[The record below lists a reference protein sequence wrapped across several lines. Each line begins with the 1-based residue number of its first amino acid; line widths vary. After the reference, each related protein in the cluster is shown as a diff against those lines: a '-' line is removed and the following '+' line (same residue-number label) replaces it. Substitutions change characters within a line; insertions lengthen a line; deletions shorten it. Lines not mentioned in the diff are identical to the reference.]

1 MNTTTTSNNNNKK
14 SSSSNN
20 SNNNSS
26 SSSSSKPNPIAY
38 KNEMKNKYI
47 VGTQDKSIFFDNV
60 VQPFRCKNDIIYEFL
75 FGENDFRFE
84 CLHGLSKMIKD
95 KYGRLDSEFKMNTVH
110 FSFFDDISQKDYP
123 YRSVQDVTF
132 IMAMWIEPAIS
143 EWILGQHRLNN
154 PEMFVIWR
162 DTYISKIM
170 HNYISCTFS
179 YDVRLSDIADRL
191 KCEYLATCG
200 LAEPPKNEY
209 KKEYDIIKAN
219 GNRVTPIPSTTNRL
233 LLLQSSSS
241 ATPVVSSS
249 SVSGTSAAIS
259 SRIVSTLKQE
269 EDDFYNSL
277 EK

>member
-1 MNTTTTSNNNNKK
+1 MNKTSSSNNNNKK

-20 SNNNSS
+20 NSNNN
-26 SSSSSKPNPIAY
+26 SKPNPIAY

-143 EWILGQHRLNN
+143 EWIIKQNRLNN
-154 PEMFVIWR
+154 PAMFVIWR

-200 LAEPPKNEY
+200 LAEPPKSEY
-209 KKEYDIIKAN
+209 NKEYDIIKAN

-233 LLLQSSSS
+233 LLLSSSSSLPSSSSSS
-241 ATPVVSSS
+241 ASSS
-249 SVSGTSAAIS
+249 AASVASASS